1 MHTDKA
7 PGSDGIDMTAYQETL
22 PIGVVVEKRRIDHPW
37 QPFRWLP
44 TAVFAGA
51 SPRDP
56 RGEWVVLRQGE
67 DFIQYHAGT
76 LSLELFRK
84 ETEAYK
90 VNLSQTPPR
99 IFVVL
104 RQGEDVDA
112 AHPVMPSFLTASPYE
127 AQDFLDSGD
136 EIVEGVEMPP
146 DVMAFVQDFVDRH
159 HVDEPFYKR
168 KRKRASSGDEAF
180 SRKPPVERGGDHGR
194 S

>member
-1 MHTDKA
+1 MAAH
-7 PGSDGIDMTAYQETL
+7 QETL
-22 PIGVVVEKRRIDHPW
+22 PLGVVVEKRRIDHPW
-37 QPFRWLP
+37 QPYRWLP

-51 SPRDP
+51 APMAPS
-56 RGEWVVLRQGE
+56 GEWTVLREGE

-76 LSLELFRK
+76 LPLDLFRK

-90 VNLSQTPPR
+90 VNLSQDPPR

-104 RQGEDVDA
+104 RQGEDAEGD
-112 AHPVMPSFLTASPYE
+112 HPVMPSFVTASPYE

-136 EIVEGVEMPP
+136 EIVEGVPMPP
-146 DVMAFVQDFVDRH
+146 DVTAFVQDYVDRH

-180 SRKPPVERGGDHGR
+180 SRKPPVERGGGHGG
-194 S
+194 